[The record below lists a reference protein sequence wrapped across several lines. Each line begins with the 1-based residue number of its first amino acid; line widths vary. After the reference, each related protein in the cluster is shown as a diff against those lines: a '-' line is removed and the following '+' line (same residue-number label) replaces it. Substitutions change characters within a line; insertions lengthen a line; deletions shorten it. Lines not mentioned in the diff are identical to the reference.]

1 MTWMQ
6 VGVSAAVASA
16 ALLAWF
22 GIWSMADRRF
32 TELRRAIDKANESN
46 DKAHGELREV
56 AGDVKILAGDVKI
69 LVGRQQERDL
79 ASQRTAD

>member
-1 MTWMQ
+1 MTWMTWMQ

-32 TELRRAIDKANESN
+32 TELRRAIDKANERN

-56 AGDVKILAGDVKI
+56 VGDVKSWSG
-69 LVGRQQERDL
+69 
-79 ASQRTAD
+79 T